1 MLMLPA
7 AYDRK
12 ISYIKYQK
20 KLPEVKLKE
29 FVGHTASQVAAG
41 SVMGVFN
48 AAVIYFVF
56 LKH

>member
-20 KLPEVKLKE
+20 KLPEDGGF
-29 FVGHTASQVAAG
+29 FV
-41 SVMGVFN
+41 
-48 AAVIYFVF
+48 YRLF
-56 LKH
+56 LSLTN